1 MGEREVLMP
10 LKDVYENWMF
20 GAFFA
25 SAFLLF
31 ISMMW
36 IDKLWMVVPITA
48 IICVVAFN
56 KCISNVIMTQAE
68 E

>member
-1 MGEREVLMP
+1 MT
-10 LKDVYENWMF
+10 LKDIHNNWMF

-31 ISMMW
+31 ISMLW
-36 IDKLWMVVPITA
+36 IDKLWMVGVIST
-48 IICVVAFN
+48 IVCVVTFN
-56 KCISNVIMTQAE
+56 KCISNVIMIQAE